1 MVDTLINFN
10 STAPKFHNNGYTIS
24 VPMFRRTG
32 MSKQFMLEYFQV
44 FYLNAYDYI
53 SFVDIK
59 STVSI
64 RLRDNSKITL
74 SRLINGDQ
82 SAFSLTTTDAL
93 LDPEKLMTA
102 FSDRFTAVYCSVEI
116 VAGKVKCKTFDSESQ
131 STLVIKNPD
140 LMT

>member
-59 STVSI
+59 SEVSI
-64 RLRDNSKITL
+64 RLRDNSQISL
-74 SRLINGDQ
+74 ARLINGDQ
-82 SAFSLTTTDAL
+82 SAFSLTNATEP
-93 LDPEKLMTA
+93 LDPENLMTA
-102 FSDRFTAVYCSVEI
+102 FSDRFTAVYTSTKI
-116 VAGKVKCKTFDSESQ
+116 VNGKVKCTTYSQNADSV
-131 STLVIKNPD
+131 LVIKNPD